1 MPRVIR
7 KQPGR
12 LVKRK
17 SKNSES
23 TAESG
28 LESNQFN
35 FIGDLI
41 SNYGMTG
48 ENVAHQIFSQ
58 LDFSSLQQGQ
68 LVCKT
73 WNRFLAND
81 RNLILK
87 LLMKTKPY
95 LEYLS
100 KELSDSNEPE
110 DTAVWKDF
118 FDSIK
123 RLDEAEN
130 LRKVYSVQPERR
142 AKIKLDKLLQLFRKI
157 HSIFAVIQD
166 WGEENGCQIEG
177 YYLPEDF
184 NNLTVGKKLATEI
197 RKEII
202 AQNNPFFM
210 WINEKLSEIENYKN
224 TRAEIVKELTCK
236 EMQMQEPNSESDEEN
251 DEMAP
256 DQECPGCVYTRT
268 INKSKKKLLKGI
280 KKQLFSVL

>member
-1 MPRVIR
+1 MFRN
-7 KQPGR
+7 
-12 LVKRK
+12 
-17 SKNSES
+17 NS
-23 TAESG
+23 
-28 LESNQFN
+28 
-35 FIGDLI
+35 
-41 SNYGMTG
+41 
-48 ENVAHQIFSQ
+48 FS
-58 LDFSSLQQGQ
+58 LG
-68 LVCKT
+68 
-73 WNRFLAND
+73 A
-81 RNLILK
+81 
-87 LLMKTKPY
+87 
-95 LEYLS
+95 
-100 KELSDSNEPE
+100 EPE

-142 AKIKLDKLLQLFRKI
+142 AKIKRDKLLQLFRKI

-224 TRAEIVKELTCK
+224 TRAEIVKG
-236 EMQMQEPNSESDEEN
+236 QFFSEFAFVALS
-251 DEMAP
+251 
-256 DQECPGCVYTRT
+256 Q
-268 INKSKKKLLKGI
+268 S
-280 KKQLFSVL
+280 